1 MYDILIP
8 YFGGLA
14 ATYGALSP
22 AFGYMAGAAN
32 AYIQSQATHW
42 ITRNIIK
49 QMYNE
54 EYYPGGGG
62 RKKSDSDRV
71 Y

>member
-1 MYDILIP
+1 
-8 YFGGLA
+8 
-14 ATYGALSP
+14 
-22 AFGYMAGAAN
+22 MAGAAN
-32 AYIQSQATHW
+32 AYVQSPQATHW

-54 EYYPGGGG
+54 EYYPSGGG